1 MNILFFNRSFYPDIE
16 ATGQFLTELCEDLTG
31 FGHKITVIAGRS
43 YHTNEKD
50 KRFFIKKE
58 EYKSIQIIRAHG
70 TTFPKRLL
78 LLRFINL
85 GTYFLSAF
93 FGGFLVRQK
102 PDVVIAQTDPPILG
116 LLGLFFSWWYRAK
129 FIYACKDIYPEIGI
143 VTGKLKNPFLNFL
156 LDKINLL
163 SFSQADKITCLGEDM
178 KKRIVEKS
186 IDDNKIVVIH
196 DWADTTKLYPVPL
209 AENPFIKK
217 HNLEG
222 KFVVMYS
229 GNLGV
234 TQDLERV
241 IEVAKHL
248 KERNDLKFLFIGE
261 GVNKSALQDKAKK
274 YNLQNVEFLPYQK
287 HNELIYS
294 LNAASLHLVTMQKG
308 LAGLIVPSKVY
319 GIMACGKP
327 FIACVDKDS
336 EVYDITN
343 KFNCGVSVEPEDIN
357 SMVINIKWN

>member
-186 IDDNKIVVIH
+186 IDDNKIV
-196 DWADTTKLYPVPL
+196 
-209 AENPFIKK
+209 
-217 HNLEG
+217 
-222 KFVVMYS
+222 
-229 GNLGV
+229 
-234 TQDLERV
+234 
-241 IEVAKHL
+241 
-248 KERNDLKFLFIGE
+248 
-261 GVNKSALQDKAKK
+261 
-274 YNLQNVEFLPYQK
+274 
-287 HNELIYS
+287 
-294 LNAASLHLVTMQKG
+294 
-308 LAGLIVPSKVY
+308 
-319 GIMACGKP
+319 
-327 FIACVDKDS
+327 
-336 EVYDITN
+336 
-343 KFNCGVSVEPEDIN
+343 
-357 SMVINIKWN
+357 